1 MNGAQRAGPLVYMD
15 DLGPNVNQC
24 SDYFFVYS
32 SANGL
37 DAVNRDSVQKMIL
50 QAQGILLH
58 NM

>member
-1 MNGAQRAGPLVYMD
+1 MD